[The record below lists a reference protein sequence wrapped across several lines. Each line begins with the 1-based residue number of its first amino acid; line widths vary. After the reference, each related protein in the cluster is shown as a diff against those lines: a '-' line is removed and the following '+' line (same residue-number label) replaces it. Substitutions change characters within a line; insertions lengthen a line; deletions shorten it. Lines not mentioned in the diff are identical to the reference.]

1 MGKSNNRKSIFVTG
15 AASGIGAATA
25 EYFSEKGWFVG
36 LFDIDEVG
44 LSNMVEKLGAENCY
58 SSKLDVRLSEDWSKA
73 VEGFG
78 KATGSTL
85 DVFFNN
91 AGVGRYGWFEDI
103 PEEDSDWIVD
113 VNLNGVIK
121 GIYATLPLLKAT
133 ENACIINTASTAGV
147 MGAPRLAVYSATK
160 FAVRGLSD
168 ALDVEFKEFDI
179 KVKCLMP
186 WFIDTPILDMPTR
199 EGANQNMKVEIEAQ
213 GQTVYPVSL
222 ASETVW
228 KAVHSK
234 GNHFMV
240 GQLAKRTRFMT
251 RWLPGVVK
259 KNLLKGLPIRDD
271 S

>member
-1 MGKSNNRKSIFVTG
+1 MSKSNRRKSIFITG

-25 EYFSEKGWFVG
+25 EYFAQKGWFIG

-44 LSNMVEKLGAENCY
+44 LSNMVDKLGADNCH
-58 SSKLDVRLSEDWSKA
+58 SAVLDVRKQEDWKKA

-78 KATGSTL
+78 KATDGKL
-85 DVFFNN
+85 RVFFNN
-91 AGVGRYGWFEDI
+91 AGVGRYGWFEEI
-103 PEEDSDWIVD
+103 SEEDSDWIVD

-133 ENACIINTASTAGV
+133 KNACIINTASTAGI

-168 ALDVEFKEFDI
+168 ALDVEFKELDI
-179 KVKCLMP
+179 QVKCLMP
-186 WFIDTPILDMPTR
+186 WFIDTPILDIATR
-199 EGANQNMKVEIEAQ
+199 EGGNENMKVMIEEQ

-234 GNHFMV
+234 GNHYMV
-240 GQLAKRTRFMT
+240 GRLAERARFMT
-251 RWLPGVVK
+251 RWLPGAVK
-259 KNLLKGLPIRDD
+259 KSLLKGLPSRN
-271 S
+271 

>member
-1 MGKSNNRKSIFVTG
+1 MAKSNGRKSIFVTG

-25 EYFSEKGWFVG
+25 EYFAEKGWFIG

-44 LSNMVEKLGAENCY
+44 LSNMVDKLGTENCHAQ
-58 SSKLDVRLSEDWSKA
+58 KLDVRKKEDWAKA

-78 KATGSTL
+78 QETDGEL

-91 AGVGRYGWFEDI
+91 AGVGRYGWFEEI
-103 PEEDSDWIVD
+103 SEEDSDWIID

-133 ENACIINTASTAGV
+133 EGACIINTASTAGI

-179 KVKCLMP
+179 AVKCLMP
-186 WFIDTPILDMPTR
+186 WFIDTPILDIATR
-199 EGANQNMKVEIEAQ
+199 EGGNENMKVMIEEQ

-234 GNHFMV
+234 ETHFMV
-240 GQLAKRTRFMT
+240 GKQAERTRFML
-251 RWLPGVVK
+251 RWLPRAVK
-259 KNLLKGLPIRDD
+259 NSLLKGLPSRE
-271 S
+271 